1 MAITPR
7 SIAAGPGWSVTD
19 VLCDAGP
26 HDRPYE
32 EQHDGVCIA
41 LVTRGTFEYRTV
53 SGSAMLA
60 PGALLLGNHCD
71 CYECR
76 HEHAVGDR
84 SLAFHYAPAL
94 FEDIRAGIGKGIA
107 GFTRP
112 VLPAG
117 VIAPALLAEAEAEAA
132 QCDRSAMED
141 IVLRLAAAAIT
152 AVNDNDIRRTREPS
166 MRDIRR
172 VTDAVRWIE
181 ANAEQAIP
189 LSMLAD
195 RVGMSVYHFL
205 RCFRSVTGLTP
216 HQYVLKFRLHRSALR
231 LRMSR
236 DTITEIA
243 MDNGFGDLSTFN
255 HRFRREMGMTPS
267 AYRSACQP

>member
-1 MAITPR
+1 
-7 SIAAGPGWSVTD
+7 
-19 VLCDAGP
+19 
-26 HDRPYE
+26 
-32 EQHDGVCIA
+32 
-41 LVTRGTFEYRTV
+41 
-53 SGSAMLA
+53 MLA

-84 SLAFHYAPAL
+84 SLAFHYARAL

-107 GFTRP
+107 GLTRP

-267 AYRSACQP
+267 AYRSACQR